1 MSMEHKGNAQEKI
14 DDAIQALLMLLRIL
28 DTSQITTD
36 DLKHRLKLIGQDLE
50 NAKFIVGL
58 I

>member
-1 MSMEHKGNAQEKI
+1 MEHKGNAQEKI
-14 DDAIQALLMLLRIL
+14 DDAIQALVMLLRIL

-50 NAKFIVGL
+50 NAKYIVGL